1 MSTPS
6 EKAEII
12 VLGSGVS
19 GLTTALTLLEN
30 GYDVRIIAR
39 EHFNDT
45 VSANAAAVWFPYKAL
60 PVEKVVKWSNLSYV
74 KFKELA
80 GIPESGVSIIPFRVI
95 EPSDET
101 PFWLDAL
108 PKEAEMSRH
117 NIKVLG
123 SDFISY
129 SCSIPLIETH
139 IYLPFLHNKFLQNGG
154 TIQYQ
159 EIKDYKR
166 LAEQNFV
173 INCTGLGSRE
183 LCNDKDMYPI
193 HGQTLKIK
201 STKNTTGLA
210 FEQFPNEPDNEL
222 AYFIPRSDCTILGGS
237 AFKNVESKAIDED
250 LTQRIIDRCL
260 LLDPELETEHIIS
273 SHVGLRPGRTQI
285 RLEQDHEASVIHN
298 YGHGGAGFTVSWGCS
313 AEVLTLV
320 QKFFD
325 NE

>member
-1 MSTPS
+1 MTTPS

-30 GYDVRIIAR
+30 GYDARIIAR

-60 PVEKVVKWSNLSYV
+60 PVEKVVKWSNLSYTR
-74 KFKELA
+74 FKELA
-80 GIPESGVSIIPFRVI
+80 EIPESGVSIVPFRII
-95 EPSDET
+95 ESADET

-108 PKEAEMSRH
+108 PKEADMSRN
-117 NIKVLG
+117 NITVLG
-123 SDFISY
+123 SDFNSY

-139 IYLPFLHNKFLQNGG
+139 IYLPFLHDKFLENGG

-159 EIKDYKR
+159 EIKDIKS
-166 LAEQNFV
+166 LAKQPPV

-183 LCNDKDMYPI
+183 LCNDKELYPI
-193 HGQTLKIK
+193 HGQTVKIK
-201 STKNTTGLA
+201 STENTVGLA
-210 FEQFPNEPDNEL
+210 FDKFPDEPDNEL

-250 LTQRIIDRCL
+250 LTQRIIERCL
-260 LLDPELETEHIIS
+260 LLDPKLETEHIIS
-273 SHVGLRPGRTQI
+273 SHVGLRPGRSQI
-285 RLEQDHEASVIHN
+285 RLEQDPEVSVIHN
-298 YGHGGAGFTVSWGCS
+298 YGHGGAGFTVSWGCA
-313 AEVLTLV
+313 AEVLTIV